1 MGETKSLEIRIVAVG
16 LMTLAVV
23 AALVALST
31 AVAIGGKLRSEAPST
46 AVTQSGNPSLGLFEQ
61 P

>member
-1 MGETKSLEIRIVAVG
+1 MA
-16 LMTLAVV
+16 LAVV

-31 AVAIGGKLRSEAPST
+31 AVAIGGTLRSEAPSA
-46 AVTQSGNPSLGLFEQ
+46 AVTQSGNPSLGLFEAAVS